1 MSERWLHIRRDPRP
15 VRGYYFAV
23 NPFDSPPSAT
33 LGGSRR
39 GSRGRVGRRTLEGVS
54 TRRAGY
60 RAKKWPTAGKAR
72 GELDVDET
80 PGAGIHPRESRS
92 PVVSA
97 SSRRSP
103 RRVLPAPR
111 TGTARAVFGAGRR
124 DAGRVEGRFCDPG
137 AAVVINILFAIG
149 RNRSPFLSRLSPCK
163 CGR

>member
-1 MSERWLHIRRDPRP
+1 MSERWLHIRPDPRP

-23 NPFDSPPSAT
+23 NPFDSPPPAT

-80 PGAGIHPRESRS
+80 PGAGDS
-92 PVVSA
+92 PARKSK
-97 SSRRSP
+97 P
-103 RRVLPAPR
+103 RRIGFIAQVPATLPPPGPEPRARFSAPD
-111 TGTARAVFGAGRR
+111 GRA
-124 DAGRVEGRFCDPG
+124 DGRFCDPG